1 MGSFL
6 LPLRWRKAPH
16 SAASSRLHQ
25 AAASVTEGKEGGT
38 RDEAPPPCSSAALTS
53 AVPAVP
59 RAATLAG
66 PEPPPL
72 QHNRVDFVNAE
83 ELKVVELR
91 FINGEWRPARIAEPH
106 SAASLGVHAS
116 QALTASAASLGKRPS
131 YVHGMELKTG
141 SKRTLGVQPPAATAA
156 AGRGATDSA
165 GGGSGGL
172 LHSGR
177 VLPSH
182 SLGPAEQRMSRAGTT
197 EQQHSR
203 RSLPLPPLP
212 PTQEAGPTN

>member
-1 MGSFL
+1 MHAQAC
-6 LPLRWRKAPH
+6 LPRTHKHEL
-16 SAASSRLHQ
+16 
-25 AAASVTEGKEGGT
+25 
-38 RDEAPPPCSSAALTS
+38 
-53 AVPAVP
+53 PACP
-59 RAATLAG
+59 IR
-66 PEPPPL
+66 PL

-106 SAASLGVHAS
+106 SAASMAASLGVHAS

-131 YVHGMELKTG
+131 FVHGVELKTD
-141 SKRTLGVQPPAATAA
+141 SKRSLGVLPPAAAA

-177 VLPSH
+177 VLPIH
-182 SLGPAEQRMSRAGTT
+182 SLGPAEQRMSRLGTAA
-197 EQQHSR
+197 QQRSR
-203 RSLPLPPLP
+203 QSLQLPPLP
-212 PTQEAGPTN
+212 PTQEAGPTQ